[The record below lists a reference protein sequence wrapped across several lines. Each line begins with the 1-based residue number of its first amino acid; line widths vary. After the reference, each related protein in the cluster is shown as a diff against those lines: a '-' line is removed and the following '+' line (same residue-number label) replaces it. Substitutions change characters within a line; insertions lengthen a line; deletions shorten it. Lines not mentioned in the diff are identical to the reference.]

1 MIAVMRKFSVI
12 FCVYDTIDGTIGGP
26 MAWAVDL
33 VRFLKSEGIDV
44 TVLILRNG
52 GAEIGPIGRACG
64 RDAVPTVTLDTSKV
78 EFLEDQ
84 VEWILARCKAIGPNV
99 LVANLVLPAMYASK
113 FLRASGIKTIAV
125 MHSDPSND
133 IYYRDV
139 LDQLLSSHS
148 FCPDIV
154 VSVAEFIDRMILQN
168 IDASHFRREV
178 IACGCRPATKTATAP
193 KERLRLVYAGRLA
206 IEQKRIHETT
216 VALVQASQKLGVCG
230 TMCGDG
236 PEREW
241 VQKRLSGNREVT
253 FAGQLSADELNLV
266 LANHHVFVLLSE
278 YEGMSIA
285 LTEAMASGLV
295 PICMEGAN
303 GVSEIVC
310 HSKNGLLV
318 ADRGDGF
325 LAAVESLQNEAT
337 WERLSAAAIE
347 TVKGAYD
354 HRITFAKWLALLESM
369 AYSSIDQRRIPKKVT
384 LPQLGV
390 SFAGYPRNRPPLN
403 LLFWA
408 WCKRAL
414 IASRM
419 AIRPRARLKVI
430 ATYFKTPDNAD

>member
-1 MIAVMRKFSVI
+1 
-12 FCVYDTIDGTIGGP
+12 

-33 VRFLKSEGIDV
+33 VRFLKSEAIDV

-64 RDAVPTVTLDTSKV
+64 RDAVPTVTLDTSRVK
-78 EFLEDQ
+78 FLEDQ
-84 VEWILARCKAIGPNV
+84 VEWILAQCKAIGPNV
-99 LVANLVLPAMYASK
+99 LIANLVLPAMFASK

-139 LDQLLSSHS
+139 VDHLINSRS
-148 FCPDIV
+148 FHPDVV
-154 VSVAEFIDRMILQN
+154 VSVAEFIDRILSQRS
-168 IDASHFRREV
+168 DAPHIRREV
-178 IACGCRPATKTATAP
+178 IACGCRPAKEFATAP
-193 KERLRLVYAGRLA
+193 NGKLRLIYAGRLA
-206 IEQKRIHETT
+206 IQAKRIHETT
-216 VALVQASQKLGVCG
+216 DALVQAALKLNVRV

-236 PEREW
+236 PEKEW
-241 VQKRLSGNREVT
+241 VQNRLSGNQEVT
-253 FAGQLSADELNLV
+253 LVGQLSADELHLV

-278 YEGMSIA
+278 YEGMPIA
-285 LTEAMASGLV
+285 LTEAMARGLV

-310 HSKNGLLV
+310 HSKNGVLV

-369 AYSSIDQRRIPKKVT
+369 ANSSIDQRRVPKKVT

-390 SFAGYPRNRPPLN
+390 SFAGYPRNRPTRQE
-403 LLFWA
+403 LFWA
-408 WCKRAL
+408 WCKRTL
-414 IASRM
+414 VASRM
-419 AIRPRARLKVI
+419 AIRPRSRLSTI
-430 ATYFKTPDNAD
+430 ATYFKTPNNAD